1 MALTAADAYRRA
13 IDRFLGKLSGAETV
27 GQMEKKVADHLSLAK
42 QRPKVDV
49 ELSFNEA
56 AGVLAISTAQLE
68 HLLEKHPPS
77 GALFTVK
84 GARKRTTTLIPLMAW
99 AAELKAEGLWKPL
112 SERGVAIDTL
122 LTAELPFLVVKGPG
136 AKQFFLEPLNDQP
149 ITEAAIRQLQAFGA
163 QIGLGIRVCTLTE
176 AFAQPWQDPDIKRQW
191 VDAFNNAAQAQAS
204 RLRDLAHQLDAAR
217 AKVNEQSLDERL
229 SHAAQHA
236 PSPEKKRV

>member
-27 GQMEKKVADHLSLAK
+27 GQMEKKVADHLRLAK

-84 GARKRTTTLIPLMAW
+84 GTRKRTTTLIPLMAW

>member
-13 IDRFLGKLSGAETV
+13 IDRFLGKLSGSETV

-68 HLLEKHPPS
+68 HLLEEHPPS
-77 GALFTVK
+77 ETLFTVK
-84 GARKRTTTLIPLMAW
+84 GARKRSTTLIPLMAW
-99 AAELKAEGLWKPL
+99 AAELKAKGLWKPL

-122 LTAELPFLVVKGPG
+122 LTAELPFLVAKGPG

-149 ITEAAIRQLQAFGA
+149 ITEAQIRQLQASGA
-163 QIGLGIRVCTLTE
+163 QIGLRIRVCTLIE
-176 AFAQPWQDPDIKRQW
+176 AFAQPWQNLDVKRQW
-191 VDAFNNAAQAQAS
+191 VDAFNYAAQAQAS
-204 RLRDLAHQLDAAR
+204 RLRNLAHQLDAAR
-217 AKVNEQSLDERL
+217 AKVNEQALGERL
-229 SHAAQHA
+229 NHAAQYT
-236 PSPEKKRV
+236 PSPKKERV

>member
-84 GARKRTTTLIPLMAW
+84 GTRKRTTTLIPLMAW

-176 AFAQPWQDPDIKRQW
+176 AFAQPWQDPDIKHRW

>member
-84 GARKRTTTLIPLMAW
+84 GTRKRTTTLIPLMAW

-122 LTAELPFLVVKGPG
+122 LTAELPFLVIKGPG